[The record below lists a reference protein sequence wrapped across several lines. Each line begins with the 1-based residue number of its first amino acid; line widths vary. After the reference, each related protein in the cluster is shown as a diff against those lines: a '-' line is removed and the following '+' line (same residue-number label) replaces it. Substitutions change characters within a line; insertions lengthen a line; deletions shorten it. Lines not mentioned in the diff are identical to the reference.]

1 MSLGVGLIGVGKHGR
16 RYACHI
22 RDDVPELQLV
32 GLARRDAAKAAALA
46 AEFGCRAYTDYRELI
61 AAPDVEAVI
70 VVVPP
75 TLHCDIVAAAAEHR
89 RAILLEKPAAVN
101 LAVGRELLA
110 CTQRTRVPVM
120 VAQTLRY
127 NAVVHTIRA
136 ALPTIGAIHSV
147 RVSQR
152 FEPSPLDWIDD
163 PATSGGGM
171 ILHTGVHMFDLIRL
185 LTGLE
190 AARVSCETTRIVT
203 RNTEDN
209 FSATI
214 AMEGGRVLA
223 SAVGSR
229 ATHSRCGGI
238 EVAGERAQLAGD
250 HVLRRAYRIEGT
262 TMTPL
267 AIPPS
272 TQTIPEVLR
281 DFAGALSTCG
291 PMPISLE
298 EGLRAVAIA
307 EACYRASAA
316 GKSVEV
322 EAI

>member
-1 MSLGVGLIGVGKHGR
+1 MAIRVGLIGVGKHGR
-16 RYACHI
+16 RYAQHI
-22 RDDVPELQLV
+22 REDVPALQLV
-32 GLARRDAAKAAALA
+32 ALARRDAAKAAALA
-46 AEFGCRAYTDYRELI
+46 AEFGCRAYTDFRELV
-61 AAPDVEAVI
+61 AAPDIDAVI

-75 TLHCDIVAAAAEHR
+75 TLHRDVVAAATEHR

-110 CTQRTRVPVM
+110 STRRAGVPIM

-127 NAVVHTIRA
+127 NAVVRAIRS
-136 ALPTIGAIHSV
+136 ALPTIGTIHSV

-152 FEPSPLDWIDD
+152 FEPSSLDWIDT

-190 AARVSCETTRIVT
+190 AARVSCEMTRVVT

-209 FSATI
+209 FSAVI
-214 AMEGGRVLA
+214 AMEGGGMLA

-229 ATHSRCGGI
+229 ATQSRCGSI
-238 EVAGERAQLAGD
+238 EIAGARAQLAGD

-267 AIPPS
+267 EIPPS
-272 TQTIPEVLR
+272 TQTIPEVLH
-281 DFAGALSTCG
+281 DFADALSG
-291 PMPISLE
+291 GRPMPISLA

-307 EACYRASAA
+307 EACYRAGAA
-316 GKSVEV
+316 GRAIEV